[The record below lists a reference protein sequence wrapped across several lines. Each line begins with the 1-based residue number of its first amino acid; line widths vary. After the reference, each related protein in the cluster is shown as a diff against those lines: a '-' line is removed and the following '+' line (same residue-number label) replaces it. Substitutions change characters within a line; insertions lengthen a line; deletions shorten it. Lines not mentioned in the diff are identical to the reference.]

1 MMFIGIDPGA
11 SGGIAV
17 LYDNEFG
24 EAFPMPE
31 TDREILDLLRE
42 YAPPDMA
49 KDPKVFAC
57 IEKLNAMSPGRQACF
72 QLGQSYGKLKMA
84 LIAVGIPYS
93 EVLPAAWQKAMGCPA
108 KKGRTYA
115 QRKALLR
122 ARAQALFPQLK
133 VTNQTADALLIC
145 SYIKATRIP

>member
-17 LYDNEFG
+17 IYDGGFAQ
-24 EAFPMPE
+24 AFPMPE
-31 TDREILDLLRE
+31 TDKEILDLLRE
-42 YAPPDMA
+42 FAPPEG
-49 KDPKVFAC
+49 KESEVFAC
-57 IEKLNAMSPGRQACF
+57 IERLNAMSPGRQACF

-84 LIAVGIPYS
+84 LIACGIPFS
-93 EVLPAAWQKAMGCPA
+93 EVLPAAWQKAMGCPS

-145 SYIKATRIP
+145 SYVKATRIP

>member
-1 MMFIGIDPGA
+1 MYLGLDPGA

-17 LYDNEFG
+17 IYDGGFTV
-24 EAFPMPE
+24 AYPMPE
-31 TDREILDLLRE
+31 TDKEILDLIKE
-42 YAPPDMA
+42 FAPPSEE
-49 KDPKVFAC
+49 KGLEVFAC

-84 LIAVGIPYS
+84 LIACGIPYS
-93 EVLPAAWQKAMGCPA
+93 EVLPAAWQKAVGCPS

-122 ARAQALFPQLK
+122 ARAQALYPLVA
-133 VTNQTADALLIC
+133 VTNKTADALLIAHF
-145 SYIKATRIP
+145 IKQTWIP